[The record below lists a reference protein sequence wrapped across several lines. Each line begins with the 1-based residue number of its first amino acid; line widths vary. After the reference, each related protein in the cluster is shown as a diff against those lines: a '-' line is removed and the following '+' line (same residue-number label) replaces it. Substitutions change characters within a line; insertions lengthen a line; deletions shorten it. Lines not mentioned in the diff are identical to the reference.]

1 MPRPVL
7 AALGVGVND
16 VARMQTLIE
25 AMRAFASE
33 WACDQ
38 LTATYVTDAGELHA
52 LVVGRTYACV
62 QNAHGETIAM
72 WAG

>member
-1 MPRPVL
+1 MTEADL
-7 AALGVGVND
+7 H
-16 VARMQTLIE
+16 TLIE

-38 LTATYVTDAGELHA
+38 LTATYVTDDGTVRA

-62 QNAHGETIAM
+62 RNERGETIASWM
-72 WAG
+72 P